1 MHLIDMIFLSVYNHY
16 ILFLYRYRIYRLYRT
31 KTAAHKTQFEERV
44 LALVT
49 EGQVQL
55 EQTRREVEEMKAHDL
70 TLKAQED
77 YRQELHMKLT
87 VMRNNH
93 NILTQQQ
100 QADAAYQQQLQE
112 EIDEMKR
119 LKFENE
125 TAEKKKRLEEYKHT
139 KEIEMKRLEDERR
152 VYEEEERRRVKE
164 SVEAGRERVGMRR
177 EQVAVKTKK
186 RIDDMVCTLHYT
198 YYNTIILCV

>member
-1 MHLIDMIFLSVYNHY
+1 MHS
-16 ILFLYRYRIYRLYRT
+16 YRYRLYRLYRT

-49 EGQVQL
+49 EGQAQL
-55 EQTRREVEEMKAHDL
+55 EQTRREAEEMKAHEL
-70 TLKAQED
+70 TLKAQEN

-87 VMRNNH
+87 VMRNEH

-100 QADAAYQQQLQE
+100 QAEVAYQQQLQL

-119 LKFENE
+119 LKLDNE
-125 TAEKKKRLEEYKHT
+125 TADKKKRLEEYKHT
-139 KEIEMKRLEDERR
+139 KELEMKRLEDERR
-152 VYEEEERRRVKE
+152 VYDEEELRRVKE
-164 SVEAGRERVGMRR
+164 SVEAGRERVDTRR

-186 RIDDMVCTLHYT
+186 KADDMVSLSVCLH
-198 YYNTIILCV
+198 IS

>member
-1 MHLIDMIFLSVYNHY
+1 MPV
-16 ILFLYRYRIYRLYRT
+16 YRYRLYRLYRT
-31 KTAAHKTQFEERV
+31 KTAAQKTHFEERL

-55 EQTRREVEEMKAHDL
+55 EQTRREVEEMKTHET
-70 TLKAQED
+70 TLKAQEN

-87 VMRNNH
+87 VMQNNH

-100 QADAAYQQQLQE
+100 QAEVAYQQQLQE

-119 LKFENE
+119 LKLDNE

-164 SVEAGRERVGMRR
+164 SIEAGRERVDMRR
-177 EQVAVKTKK
+177 EQVAVKTRKK
-186 RIDDMVCTLHYT
+186 IDDMVCLSVCIH
-198 YYNTIILCV
+198 IL

>member
-1 MHLIDMIFLSVYNHY
+1 MHLIEIIFLSVYNDY
-16 ILFLYRYRIYRLYRT
+16 IVPVYRYRLYRLYRT
-31 KTAAHKTQFEERV
+31 KTAAQKTHFEERL

-55 EQTRREVEEMKAHDL
+55 EQTRREVEEMKTHET
-70 TLKAQED
+70 TLKAQEN

-87 VMRNNH
+87 VMQNNH

-100 QADAAYQQQLQE
+100 QAEVAYQQQLQE

-119 LKFENE
+119 LKLDNE

-164 SVEAGRERVGMRR
+164 SIEAGRERVDMRR
-177 EQVAVKTKK
+177 EQVAVKTRKK
-186 RIDDMVCTLHYT
+186 IDDMVCLSVCIH
-198 YYNTIILCV
+198 IL